1 MNMSVAFPPAVEAFV
16 ENELSSGAYASREE
30 LIVAAVEL
38 LKQHQADLARLRAEI
53 AEGMEGDG
61 IPAEQVFAEL
71 RSKYAQQSSP

>member
-1 MNMSVAFPPAVEAFV
+1 MSVVFSPAIEAFV
-16 ENELSSGAYASREE
+16 EHELSSGAYASREE

-53 AEGMEGDG
+53 AEGMEGEG

-71 RSKYAQQSSP
+71 RSKYAQQ